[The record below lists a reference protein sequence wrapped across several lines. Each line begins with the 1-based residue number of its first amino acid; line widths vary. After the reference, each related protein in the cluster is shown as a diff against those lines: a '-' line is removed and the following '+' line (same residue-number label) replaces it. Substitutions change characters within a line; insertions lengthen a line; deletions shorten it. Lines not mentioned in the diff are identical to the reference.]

1 MLVFSNAGWQI
12 TDCTTVL
19 DLVDPNTL
27 ELSSASTWDG
37 TTAPHIAS
45 SKDEDTSYNVQA
57 REGTVVEIA
66 PNLDRVV
73 STNFN
78 SIL

>member
-37 TTAPHIAS
+37 TTAPH
-45 SKDEDTSYNVQA
+45 DTSCA
-57 REGTVVEIA
+57 RREPETTTQTLLPPRMRTPVTTCKLERA
-66 PNLDRVV
+66 L
-73 STNFN
+73 
-78 SIL
+78 